1 MIVRKAIASALLGCA
16 GGVCAQD
23 VLDDI
28 DRKLT
33 VASRDGAMVADLS
46 LMSDVTFYAQDKPAQ
61 GLLFSDNDEYV
72 APRIAAFLDVGYD
85 EWLVLHAQAA
95 ADRGLD
101 PGERSHGDVRLD
113 ELFVEAHVTEAGR
126 LSLRVGKFA
135 SSFGGW
141 ITRHLAWD
149 NPMITAPLIYEDVL
163 PMTDRT
169 APLSPPAFASRRNMV
184 DKQRDWVPIV
194 WGASYTSGA
203 SLSAG
208 TDTLDMTI
216 EVKNAALSSRPETWD
231 IFGGGYETD
240 PSVTGH
246 VRWHPAE
253 AWWFGG
259 SASRGPYLQDD
270 AKPTLPAGKQVDDYD
285 QTTFGVDASYEH
297 RRLQLWAELVHAKF
311 HTPVVDDVEGLS
323 GFVEARYKA
332 TAQVWVGARWNQSWF
347 DDAPGSDVS
356 WNRDMRRLDLALGY
370 RHTAHLEVKAQYSL
384 SNQAGREIDG
394 EHLFAAQFVLWL

>member
-1 MIVRKAIASALLGCA
+1 MR
-16 GGVCAQD
+16 QD

-33 VASRDGAMVADLS
+33 FASHDGAVVADLS
-46 LMSDVTFYAQDKPAQ
+46 LMSDVTLYAQDKPAQ
-61 GLLFSDNDEYV
+61 GLLFSDNDVYV

-95 ADRGLD
+95 ADRGVD

-113 ELFVEAHVTEAGR
+113 ELFVEAHVTDAGR

-141 ITRHLAWD
+141 IARHLAWD

-169 APLSPPAFASRRNMV
+169 APASPPAFASRRNTV

-208 TDTLDMTI
+208 TDTLDMTV
-216 EVKNAALSSRPETWD
+216 EVKNAA
-231 IFGGGYETD
+231 I
-240 PSVTGH
+240 V
-246 VRWHPAE
+246 V
-253 AWWFGG
+253 
-259 SASRGPYLQDD
+259 ASGNVGRLR
-270 AKPTLPAGKQVDDYD
+270 
-285 QTTFGVDASYEH
+285 
-297 RRLQLWAELVHAKF
+297 RRL
-311 HTPVVDDVEGLS
+311 
-323 GFVEARYKA
+323 
-332 TAQVWVGARWNQSWF
+332 
-347 DDAPGSDVS
+347 
-356 WNRDMRRLDLALGY
+356 
-370 RHTAHLEVKAQYSL
+370 
-384 SNQAGREIDG
+384 
-394 EHLFAAQFVLWL
+394 

>member
-1 MIVRKAIASALLGCA
+1 MRASAS
-16 GGVCAQD
+16 AQD

-33 VASRDGAMVADLS
+33 YASNDGAWVADLS

-72 APRIAAFLDVGYD
+72 APRVAAFLDVGYD

-95 ADRGLD
+95 ADRGFD
-101 PGERSHGDVRLD
+101 PGETSHGDVRLD
-113 ELFVEAHVTEAGR
+113 ELFVEAHFTDAGR

-141 ITRHLAWD
+141 IARHLAWD

-169 APLSPPAFASRRNMV
+169 APLNDDRVRVAAQHRRQAARLGADRLGPVVHQRRVAVGGHRYARHDGRSEERGVVVASRNVGRVCRRLRN
-184 DKQRDWVPIV
+184 
-194 WGASYTSGA
+194 
-203 SLSAG
+203 
-208 TDTLDMTI
+208 
-216 EVKNAALSSRPETWD
+216 RPERD
-231 IFGGGYETD
+231 RARCAGI
-240 PSVTGH
+240 
-246 VRWHPAE
+246 RRKR
-253 AWWFGG
+253 GG
-259 SASRGPYLQDD
+259 SADRRAADRICRTTRSRHC
-270 AKPTLPAGKQVDDYD
+270 LPASSIDDYD

-311 HTPVVDDVEGLS
+311 DTPVVGEVEGVS

-332 TAQVWVGARWNQSWF
+332 TAQIWLGARWNQSWF
-347 DDAPGSDVS
+347 DDAPGADVS